1 MLLLQ
6 VKNVAYSLKYTGEPI
21 LKALTFKGIT
31 LFHSYRDKTVAE
43 HRWHLSCWRLT
54 GTSGT
59 DLCGQLPRTKD
70 SDTKKFVTINYIP
83 SPFSIKEAW
92 ILTQVRWFFGI
103 LIHHLLGLLAFWIKS
118 LFLVPTT
125 CLLLACRAVS
135 SMSLDSVT
143 EEEGEGGGGE
153 KEGEEGGSVVS
164 NFPSLAATDLRVSG
178 SHVYS
183 ALVHEHVLNSRYHS
197 MSITLYSS
205 SPSQTSP
212 PNCHQ
217 GHTILPRCLR
227 HLSLNVSKKIKPSPQ
242 TCSFIF

>member
-1 MLLLQ
+1 
-6 VKNVAYSLKYTGEPI
+6 
-21 LKALTFKGIT
+21 
-31 LFHSYRDKTVAE
+31 
-43 HRWHLSCWRLT
+43 
-54 GTSGT
+54 
-59 DLCGQLPRTKD
+59 
-70 SDTKKFVTINYIP
+70 
-83 SPFSIKEAW
+83 
-92 ILTQVRWFFGI
+92 
-103 LIHHLLGLLAFWIKS
+103 
-118 LFLVPTT
+118 
-125 CLLLACRAVS
+125 
-135 SMSLDSVT
+135 MSLDSVT

-197 MSITLYSS
+197 MSVTLYSS

-242 TCSFIF
+242 TCSFIFCTSLYSYLGQNLGVILVSSLTFISLLPPVYVNHLDLSVLPPEYFSDSPLLPCLILKLSRALRGSWAQKPFCVPHFLFVGNKLHPASLTFPEFQISRFKQLLIREGRECRNKGGTVKKQ